1 MEDEIL
7 KIHIIGCS
15 GSGKSYLARELSKK
29 YHIQC
34 YDLDNLQWDN
44 ESYHYGVK
52 MNPSKR
58 NALLQEILKQENW
71 IIEGVYYKWVGDCFR
86 DADIIYILKIPPL
99 IYKYRILKRFV
110 RRKLKLETGKKET
123 FSSVLNLIRWTDE
136 FETINMKEIEKM
148 LKPYEKKVHYL
159 QNKQQIRALFQ

>member
-1 MEDEIL
+1 M

-15 GSGKSYLARELSKK
+15 GAGKSYLARKLSKK
-29 YHIQC
+29 YQIPC
-34 YDLDNLQWDN
+34 FDLDNLQWDN
-44 ESYHYGVK
+44 DSDHYGVK
-52 MNPSKR
+52 RDPQKR
-58 NALLQEILKQENW
+58 DVLLQNILKQENW

-86 DADIIYILKIPPL
+86 DADIIYVLKIPPY

-148 LKPYEKKVHYL
+148 LKPYERKVHYL
-159 QNKQQIRALFQ
+159 RNNQQIQALFQ